1 MRRSN
6 PPHFARP
13 EHVCARPNFHYTTAP
28 TNLSRGNVAQK
39 EIIYFPVICAVC
51 LLQSVCRCVI
61 LSMSVRE
68 SLKDRE
74 KKDLRK
80 SKKPLDKSP
89 KM

>member
-1 MRRSN
+1 
-6 PPHFARP
+6 
-13 EHVCARPNFHYTTAP
+13 
-28 TNLSRGNVAQK
+28 
-39 EIIYFPVICAVC
+39 
-51 LLQSVCRCVI
+51 
-61 LSMSVRE
+61 MSVRE

>member
-13 EHVCARPNFHYTTAP
+13 EHVCARPNFYYTTAP

-39 EIIYFPVICAVC
+39 EIIYFPVICTVC

-68 SLKDRE
+68 SNPKGRKKKFE
-74 KKDLRK
+74 KLEKN
-80 SKKPLDKSP
+80 S
-89 KM
+89 

>member
-1 MRRSN
+1 
-6 PPHFARP
+6 
-13 EHVCARPNFHYTTAP
+13 
-28 TNLSRGNVAQK
+28 LSRGNVAQK